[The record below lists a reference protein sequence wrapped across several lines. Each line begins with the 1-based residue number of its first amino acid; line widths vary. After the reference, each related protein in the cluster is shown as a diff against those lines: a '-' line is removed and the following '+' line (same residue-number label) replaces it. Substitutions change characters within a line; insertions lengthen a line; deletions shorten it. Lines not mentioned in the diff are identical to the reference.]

1 MPLTVI
7 TVKNAPQLLKGDL
20 TKWMQE
26 IATGVYVGN
35 FNTKVREELWRRVK
49 ENVGDGEATI
59 SYAFRNEIGYSFDT
73 IHAKREVINCE
84 GIPLVLLPLTEKIDI
99 KASDIGYSKAAKF
112 RKTKKFSN
120 KKRKINFKPYAIIDI
135 ETDGLD
141 ESKSSIIELGAVKLE
156 EGELKEFGC
165 VIEYNKQLSDRIT
178 DLTGITTQMLNEE
191 GLPLDVAL
199 DELLQFIGDLKI
211 VGYGV
216 EFDIKFI
223 NSKLKQYG
231 KPLLKNKRYDLMKY
245 VKSEKLFLDNYK
257 LQTVLKSY
265 GIEEKVPHRALLDSL
280 LIYKLSTKVNK
291 FLRIMERD

>member
-1 MPLTVI
+1 M
-7 TVKNAPQLLKGDL
+7 
-20 TKWMQE
+20 
-26 IATGVYVGN
+26 
-35 FNTKVREELWRRVK
+35 
-49 ENVGDGEATI
+49 
-59 SYAFRNEIGYSFDT
+59 
-73 IHAKREVINCE
+73 
-84 GIPLVLLPLTEKIDI
+84 
-99 KASDIGYSKAAKF
+99 
-112 RKTKKFSN
+112 
-120 KKRKINFKPYAIIDI
+120 
-135 ETDGLD
+135 
-141 ESKSSIIELGAVKLE
+141 
-156 EGELKEFGC
+156 
-165 VIEYNKQLSDRIT
+165 
-178 DLTGITTQMLNEE
+178 
-191 GLPLDVAL
+191 

-291 FLRIMERD
+291 FLRIMEKD